1 MIPHR
6 GQVDLW
12 KSSGSLRQPQRAFII
27 AKKKSA
33 EDKGDPK

>member
-1 MIPHR
+1 MEIL
-6 GQVDLW
+6 GIIILAAV
-12 KSSGSLRQPQRAFII
+12 AFVI